1 MLIMLSFLEEAG
13 ISNMTSTDS
22 SIWGLGAFVCIC
34 VGWWSIVC
42 VSACVFL
49 FVCVCE
55 YLRVWKRENWNW
67 KELWAIY
74 GTSEVLGMPF
84 ILRQMVLRYMFSCLV
99 ALTLLEVLYLP
110 FTLYPLTSHL
120 QWNYLKDSAAVGER
134 FQKLSWKNKETVKK
148 DGWRTLKSK
157 ALCPRERRDPPLHAK
172 TLS

>member
-1 MLIMLSFLEEAG
+1 MLINATRLMLIMLSFLEEAG

-110 FTLYPLTSHL
+110 FTLWPHIYSEITS
-120 QWNYLKDSAAVGER
+120 
-134 FQKLSWKNKETVKK
+134 
-148 DGWRTLKSK
+148 
-157 ALCPRERRDPPLHAK
+157 K
-172 TLS
+172 TLQLLESVSKNWVGKIRKQWRRMDDGH